1 MTVGAVL
8 AAGACAII
16 LSLMGAFR
24 APRCWLSALLASTLT
39 ALAAAAWVLATGNA
53 WEWRSGFLIGGE
65 SVHLRLDG
73 VSALFLALLA
83 VVGGAGAAYSRGAW
97 AERAHPVSARARR
110 G

>member
-1 MTVGAVL
+1 MTTGAML
-8 AAGACAII
+8 AAGACAMI
-16 LSLMGAFR
+16 LSLIAAFR
-24 APRCWLSALLASTLT
+24 GPRCWLLALLASSIT
-39 ALAAAAWVLATGNA
+39 ALAAAGWVLATGNA
-53 WEWRSGFLIGGE
+53 WEWHSALLIGGE

-83 VVGGAGAAYSRGAW
+83 VVGGAGAAYSREYW